1 MQLCSHD
8 LTQDS
13 LSCLRSWVLIPE
25 RLATHADPCTRV
37 FFGGIQNQ
45 AMRRYAAAG
54 YDLAAAFGTEELS
67 RLHLD
72 GTPLLPVKRGDS
84 YAGKVAQKH
93 PSS

>member
-1 MQLCSHD
+1 
-8 LTQDS
+8 
-13 LSCLRSWVLIPE
+13 
-25 RLATHADPCTRV
+25 
-37 FFGGIQNQ
+37 
-45 AMRRYAAAG
+45 MRRYAAAG